1 LEIGRIFSLKNTH
14 YLRRKEEMVKKLRR
28 LNGWQSY
35 LLFEMKILMF
45 IPVSKR
51 KIINLLKK
59 YIIGWLKAEMN

>member
-1 LEIGRIFSLKNTH
+1 
-14 YLRRKEEMVKKLRR
+14 MVKKLRR